1 MSLRYSSVYGV
12 GQHGR
17 AVNALLLTEPV
28 EAICRGRRPEIRG
41 DGSEVHDYKKVID
54 VAEANVQAMEAEV

>member
-1 MSLRYSSVYGV
+1 M
-12 GQHGR
+12 
-17 AVNALLLTEPV
+17 
-28 EAICRGRRPEIRG
+28 CRGRRPEIRG